1 MCIRDRPQ
9 TAPADKSSTDAIA
22 LLMNDHQ
29 EVKQLF
35 ERYEEL
41 AESGADDDEK
51 QSLADEICTMLTVHA
66 TIEEELF
73 YPAAR
78 DAVDDDSLLNE
89 AEVEHQSAKD
99 LIAQIQASDP
109 SDALYDAQVKVLGE
123 YVNHHVEEEEGE
135 LFPRVKEADLDLDEL
150 GAEMSARQEELLSA
164 EADVEDA

>member
-1 MCIRDRPQ
+1 MAKTSKRA
-9 TAPADKSSTDAIA
+9 TKASTDAVA
-22 LLMNDHQ
+22 LLTNDHQ
-29 EVKQLF
+29 EVKDLF
-35 ERYEEL
+35 EKYEDLAQADSDDEEKKNL
-41 AESGADDDEK
+41 AE
-51 QSLADEICTMLTVHA
+51 EICTMLTVHA
-66 TIEEELF
+66 TIEEEIF

-78 DAVDDDSLLNE
+78 DAIDDESLLNE

-150 GAEMSARQEELLSA
+150 GAEMGARQEELLSA

>member
-1 MCIRDRPQ
+1 MAKTSKRA
-9 TAPADKSSTDAIA
+9 TKASTDAVA
-22 LLMNDHQ
+22 LLTNDHQ
-29 EVKQLF
+29 EVKDLF
-35 ERYEEL
+35 ERYEDLAQADSDDEEKKNL
-41 AESGADDDEK
+41 AE
-51 QSLADEICTMLTVHA
+51 EICTMLTVHA
-66 TIEEELF
+66 TIEEEIF

-78 DAVDDDSLLNE
+78 DAIDDESLLNE

-150 GAEMSARQEELLSA
+150 GAEMGARQEELLSA

>member
-1 MCIRDRPQ
+1 MAKTSKRA
-9 TAPADKSSTDAIA
+9 TKASTDAVA
-22 LLMNDHQ
+22 LLTNDHQ
-29 EVKQLF
+29 EVKDLF
-35 ERYEEL
+35 EKYEDLAQADSDDEEKKNL
-41 AESGADDDEK
+41 AE
-51 QSLADEICTMLTVHA
+51 EICTMLTVHA
-66 TIEEELF
+66 TIEEEIF

-78 DAVDDDSLLNE
+78 DAIDDESLLNE

-150 GAEMSARQEELLSA
+150 GAEMGARQEELLSA
-164 EADVEDA
+164 GADVEDA

>member
-1 MCIRDRPQ
+1 MAKKPQ
-9 TAPADKSSTDAIA
+9 TAPADESSTDAIA

-109 SDALYDAQVKVLGE
+109 SDALYDAQVHVLGE
-123 YVNHHVEEEEGE
+123 YIDHHVKEEEGE
-135 LFPRVKEADLDLDEL
+135 LFPEVRDADLALEAL
-150 GAEMSARQEELLSA
+150 GAEMSARQEELLTA
-164 EADVEDA
+164 EASVEDA

>member
-1 MCIRDRPQ
+1 MAKTSKRA
-9 TAPADKSSTDAIA
+9 TKESTDAIA
-22 LLMNDHQ
+22 LLTNDHQ
-29 EVKQLF
+29 EVKDLF
-35 ERYEEL
+35 ERYEDLAQADSNDEEKKNL
-41 AESGADDDEK
+41 AE
-51 QSLADEICTMLTVHA
+51 EICTMLTVHA
-66 TIEEELF
+66 TIEEEIF

-78 DAVDDDSLLNE
+78 DAIDDESLLNE

-150 GAEMSARQEELLSA
+150 GAEMGARQEELLSA

>member
-1 MCIRDRPQ
+1 MAKTSKRA
-9 TAPADKSSTDAIA
+9 TKASTDAIA
-22 LLMNDHQ
+22 LLTNDHQ
-29 EVKQLF
+29 EVKDLF
-35 ERYEEL
+35 EKYEDLAQADSDDEEKRNL
-41 AESGADDDEK
+41 AE
-51 QSLADEICTMLTVHA
+51 EICTMLTVHA
-66 TIEEELF
+66 TIEEEIF

-78 DAVDDDSLLNE
+78 DAIDDEALLNE

-150 GAEMSARQEELLSA
+150 GAEMGARQEELLSA

>member
-1 MCIRDRPQ
+1 
-9 TAPADKSSTDAIA
+9 
-22 LLMNDHQ
+22 
-29 EVKQLF
+29 
-35 ERYEEL
+35 
-41 AESGADDDEK
+41 
-51 QSLADEICTMLTVHA
+51 MLTVHA
-66 TIEEELF
+66 TIEEEIF

-78 DAVDDDSLLNE
+78 DAIDDESLLNE

-109 SDALYDAQVKVLGE
+109 SDPLYDAQVKVLGE

-164 EADVEDA
+164 EADVESVTWTCPASADGLISKFQRSP